1 MYISS
6 AGKENADIVFQEFL
20 KEELAKTQDNLQ
32 TSISASEKDIN
43 PITKLLQAKIQE
55 KDEIISDKD
64 HETFA
69 LKEKVQKNGR
79 DLKAERAKV
88 QEFKDELDVMRSE
101 RDSFA
106 KKANTLEK
114 YRQKIQSAQQDT
126 DQLRKEIGQL
136 RKENDAASDA
146 LKHHSDTIDEMR
158 KENTKLQLENNEYR
172 PALSRSEQHNHD
184 LQKAKKRL
192 EFDNTELAQRLHA
205 SEQREQ
211 ALQRELGED
220 RRGFVADQP
229 PNTTTEQTLLTELG
243 TTEELR
249 LASML
254 LTWTRLISLSRRDKL
269 AIVEAEHRETQSIR
283 DAHVS
288 ALQSMLD
295 DANERQKTR
304 NEKHLE
310 TYQEKLQLE
319 ASLNQ
324 IQQGASAEWSKS
336 TSPEFRNVTHTSNS
350 TESFEKRTAQLEAEK
365 KKRAEI
371 EGQLREAI
379 RQLDTSQNDRMSL
392 EDLFWMVVEQHTNH
406 LSVALVDMDKLKM
419 LEEVKKHNSAALTQ
433 LQKQHKILQGDYRE
447 MESDLDDHKVMLQ
460 NSTDARASKQGTA
473 SSEQELQNILEIV
486 RAATAERPANSAGQ
500 EAIVQRFESL
510 TDIITRDREGV
521 AKAREVNK
529 VILPE
534 ADYEFSSLRN
544 PTAAQPSPRTSSNR
558 PSSTNRLFS
567 SIRPSSSNRPPS
579 TSRPSSAN
587 RPPSSHASSWVG
599 RFKAKDNANSNKT

>member
-1 MYISS
+1 M
-6 AGKENADIVFQEFL
+6 FQELL
-20 KEELAKTQDNLQ
+20 KDELAKTQDNLQ
-32 TSISASEKDIN
+32 TSISASKSDTN

-64 HETFA
+64 HETFE
-69 LKEKVQKNGR
+69 LKEKVQKNAR

-126 DQLRKEIGQL
+126 DQLRKEISQL

-158 KENTKLQLENNEYR
+158 KENTKLQLEHNEYR

-229 PNTTTEQTLLTELG
+229 PGTTTEQALSTELG
-243 TTEELR
+243 TNEELR

-269 AIVEAEHRETQSIR
+269 ALLEAEHRETQSIR

-295 DANERQKTR
+295 EANERQKIR
-304 NEKHLE
+304 NEKYLE
-310 TYQEKLQLE
+310 TYEEKLQLE

-324 IQQGASAEWSKS
+324 IQQGVSAEWSKS
-336 TSPEFRNVTHTSNS
+336 ISPESRNVTHTSNS
-350 TESFEKRTAQLEAEK
+350 TESFQKRTAQLEAEK

-379 RQLDTSQNDRMSL
+379 RQLDASQHDRMSL

-406 LSVALVDMDKLKM
+406 LSVALVDVDKLKM

-433 LQKQHKILQGDYRE
+433 LQKQYKILQGDYRE
-447 MESDLDDHKVMLQ
+447 MESDLENHKVMLQ
-460 NSTDARASKQGTA
+460 NSTDAKQGTT
-473 SSEQELQNILEIV
+473 SSEQDLQNILDIV
-486 RAATAERPANSAGQ
+486 RAATAERPANLAGQ
-500 EAIVQRFESL
+500 EAIVQRVESL

-544 PTAAQPSPRTSSNR
+544 PTAAQPSPRTFSNR

-567 SIRPSSSNRPPS
+567 STRPSSSNRPSS
-579 TSRPSSAN
+579 TSRPSSTN
-587 RPPSSHASSWVG
+587 RPPSSHASLWVG
-599 RFKAKDNANSNKT
+599 RFKAKDNANTNKP

>member
-1 MYISS
+1 MS
-6 AGKENADIVFQEFL
+6 QELL
-20 KEELAKTQDNLQ
+20 KDELAKTQDNLQ
-32 TSISASEKDIN
+32 NSISASKNDVN
-43 PITKLLQAKIQE
+43 PTTKLLQAKIQE

-64 HETFA
+64 HETFE

-88 QEFKDELDVMRSE
+88 QEFKDELDVVRSE
-101 RDSFA
+101 RDGFA

-114 YRQKIQSAQQDT
+114 YKQKIQSAQQDA

-136 RKENDAASDA
+136 RKENEAASDA

-158 KENTKLQLENNEYR
+158 KENTRLQLEHNEYR

-220 RRGFVADQP
+220 RNESVTDQTP
-229 PNTTTEQTLLTELG
+229 SATTDHNLLTELG

-269 AIVEAEHRETQSIR
+269 AQVEAEQRETQSNR

-304 NEKHLE
+304 DEKYLE
-310 TYQEKLQLE
+310 TYQEKLQIE

-324 IQQGASAEWSKS
+324 ILQGKSIEGSKS
-336 TSPEFRNVTHTSNS
+336 TGPKLRYVTHTSDS
-350 TESFEKRTAQLEAEK
+350 TETFQKRTAQLEAEK
-365 KKRAEI
+365 MKRAEI

-379 RQLDTSQNDRMSL
+379 RQLDASQHDRMSL

-419 LEEVKKHNSAALTQ
+419 LEEVKMHNSAALTK
-433 LQKQHKILQGDYRE
+433 LQKQHKVLQSQYKE
-447 MESDLDDHKVMLQ
+447 MGSDLDDHKVMLR
-460 NSTDARASKQGTA
+460 NSTDARASIQGTA
-473 SSEQELQNILEIV
+473 SSEQELQNILKIV
-486 RAATAERPANSAGQ
+486 KAAAAERPADSADH
-500 EAIVQRFESL
+500 EAISQRVELL
-510 TDIITRDREGV
+510 TEIITKDREGV

-544 PTAAQPSPRTSSNR
+544 PTAAQSSPRTSSNR
-558 PSSTNRLFS
+558 LFSSTRPSPSNRPTSTNR
-567 SIRPSSSNRPPS
+567 PSSP
-579 TSRPSSAN
+579 
-587 RPPSSHASSWVG
+587 HASSWVG
-599 RFKAKDNANSNKT
+599 RFKVKDNANSNKTP